1 MPGKYRCQRRIKANT
16 LKVDMSQDLG
26 GGEGAE
32 ALFVLD
38 EVAGGLQAGGAGEI
52 KAHDVFE
59 LAVGS
64 SAARFGGTEKGDER
78 FVHCRSGMHGAG
90 VIGDQ

>member
-1 MPGKYRCQRRIKANT
+1 
-16 LKVDMSQDLG
+16 MSQDLG

-32 ALFVLD
+32 AFFVLD
-38 EVAGGLQAGGAGEI
+38 EMAGGPQTGGTGEI
-52 KAHDVFE
+52 EAHNVFE

-64 SAARFGGTEKGDER
+64 GAARFGGTEQGDER
-78 FVHCRSGMHGAG
+78 FVHCGSGMHGAG